1 MVNRKNDASKKQS
14 AADNTRPGRDTPVE
28 AGTQPAPRLGS
39 TRGFLFRSVLA
50 VVLMTC
56 VALGARWA
64 ASRSIPSTV
73 RIPEASKL
81 AAFPQEIGPWRGVD
95 QKLDPAVVR
104 TLGTDMTLDRLYL
117 SSAGGSIALHVA
129 VFTQPEFKLPHPP
142 ELCYGGTGWRVVRTE
157 DQSLTLAGGEQG
169 SVRILNLEREDGSN
183 RVTVL
188 YCYQLGGSFAA
199 DRDTVRTFFW
209 KYRGQSSRPALLK
222 VMLHCPAA
230 GTMVEDRSLDFA
242 KEVLSRLAVMA
253 EDW

>member
-1 MVNRKNDASKKQS
+1 MNPKSDAAKRQS
-14 AADNTRPGRDTPVE
+14 AADSPRPVQGTSEE
-28 AGTQPAPRLGS
+28 AGTQTAPRLGS

-64 ASRSIPSTV
+64 ASRSIPSAV
-73 RIPEASKL
+73 RIPDQSKL

-95 QKLDPAVVR
+95 QELDPAIVR
-104 TLGTDMTLDRLYL
+104 TLGTDMTLNRLYL
-117 SSAGGSIALHVA
+117 SSTGGGIALHVA

-142 ELCYGGTGWRVVRTE
+142 ELCYGGTGWRVVRTK
-157 DQSLTLAGGEQG
+157 DQPLTIAGGRQG
-169 SVRILNLEREDGSN
+169 SVRVLNLEREDGSN
-183 RVTVL
+183 RATVL

-209 KYRGQSSRPALLK
+209 KYRGQSSRPAMLK
-222 VMLHCPAA
+222 VMFHCPAA
-230 GTMVEDRSLDFA
+230 GTMIEDQSLDFA
-242 KEVLSRLAVMA
+242 KEVLSRLAVMV